1 MDVEGL
7 VLRKSTASSQP
18 FLTKLTHQQAGS
30 IITARIIM
38 IIATAIISQAGTYY
52 ALWPCAK
59 IAATLPNVHMLLP
72 LYPSCA
78 AFANGSDLNAVA
90 PVLAN
95 LGGKTAANSGAALN
109 LTFGMA
115 LWLATAIHAVGVE
128 VYLQLTPKE
137 ANRLRQVSYQRQLEA
152 GMKNPGCAGL
162 VVQKL
167 GDADAWVPEVKV

>member
-1 MDVEGL
+1 
-7 VLRKSTASSQP
+7 
-18 FLTKLTHQQAGS
+18 
-30 IITARIIM
+30 M
-38 IIATAIISQAGTYY
+38 IIATLIISKAGTYS

-78 AFANGSDLNAVA
+78 AFANGTDPNAVA

-109 LTFGMA
+109 LSFGMA
-115 LWLATAIHAVGVE
+115 LWLATAIHAIGIE
-128 VYLQLTPKE
+128 IYLHLTPKE

-152 GMKNPGCAGL
+152 GMRNPGSAGL

-167 GDADAWVPEVKV
+167 GDADVWVPEEKLSGAIKSAGSRRTEMASDEADV